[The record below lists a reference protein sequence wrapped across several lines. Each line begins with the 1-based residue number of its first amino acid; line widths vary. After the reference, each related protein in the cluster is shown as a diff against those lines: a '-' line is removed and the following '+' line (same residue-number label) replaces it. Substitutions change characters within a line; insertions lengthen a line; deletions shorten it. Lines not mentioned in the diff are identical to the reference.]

1 MSNGWS
7 NGFRLTDFANEAK
20 DDEAKDD
27 PRDLRHS
34 KKSAAVSLARRV
46 WPSGYVDAEP
56 KPMEEQRALLPSVA
70 PSAPVRMQE
79 IDSTLEQS
87 VEAVPYVRPTAAYT
101 TGAIKAVLSSQHVG
115 KIALACGFALSIFML
130 IMIMHLSHRVSEL
143 HRTVTLLMLVRR

>member
-7 NGFRLTDFANEAK
+7 NGFRLTDFAN
-20 DDEAKDD
+20 EAKDD

-79 IDSTLEQS
+79 IEQS
-87 VEAVPYVRPTAAYT
+87 VEAVPSVRPTAAYT